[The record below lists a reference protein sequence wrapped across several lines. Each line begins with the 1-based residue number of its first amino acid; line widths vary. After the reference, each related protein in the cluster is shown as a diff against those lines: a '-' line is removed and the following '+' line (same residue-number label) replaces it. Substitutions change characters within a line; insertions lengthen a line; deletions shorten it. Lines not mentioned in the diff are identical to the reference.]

1 MTATIDRRPQGTPA
15 MPSESTSAPDRPAR
29 RPQHGRRDRSG
40 FVEALLAEM
49 TKLPED
55 DPRRER
61 IRSRLVD
68 EHAAMARSIARR
80 YARRGEPLEDI
91 EQAAF
96 VGLVKAINR
105 WDPELGENF
114 VAYAAPMM
122 TGEVKRH
129 FRDRTWGVHMPRR
142 LQELSL
148 ALTPAVQEF
157 VRKHGRSPTTAQLAE
172 QMGLTIEEAVEAIA
186 AWDSY
191 RPVSLDA
198 PASDDPDAQT
208 LGDSVGADDPELD
221 LMVDEHALRPL
232 IDELPERERRIL
244 LLRFFGNK
252 TQSQI
257 GEELGISQM
266 HVSRL
271 LSRSLERLRAKLLA
285 EN

>member
-1 MTATIDRRPQGTPA
+1 MPKESTLAERPTRAERRKDADRRA
-15 MPSESTSAPDRPAR
+15 
-29 RPQHGRRDRSG
+29 
-40 FVEALLAEM
+40 EALLIELHRLA
-49 TKLPED
+49 ED

-61 IRSRLVD
+61 IRADLV
-68 EHAAMARSIARR
+68 EIHMPVAKSIARR
-80 YARRGEPLEDI
+80 YANRGEPLEDL

-96 VGLVKAINR
+96 LGLVKAINR
-105 WDPELGENF
+105 YDPELGDHF
-114 VAYAAPMM
+114 LAYAAPMM
-122 TGEVKRH
+122 SGEVKRH

-157 VRKHGRSPTTAQLAE
+157 VHQYGRSPTTRELAE
-172 QMGLTIEEAVEAIA
+172 RMKLSEEETVEVIA

-198 PASDDPDAQT
+198 PTGDDDDTQS
-208 LGDSVGADDPELD
+208 LGDSVGAVDPTFDSL
-221 LMVDEHALRPL
+221 VDGYALRPL
-232 IDELPERERRIL
+232 LDELPDRERKIL

-271 LSRSLERLRAKLLA
+271 LSRSLQRLRAGLLA
-285 EN
+285 ER

>member
-1 MTATIDRRPQGTPA
+1 MPKQSTMSAMERRG
-15 MPSESTSAPDRPAR
+15 
-29 RPQHGRRDRSG
+29 GRI
-40 FVEALLAEM
+40 EALLAEM
-49 TKLPED
+49 TGLPEG

-61 IRSRLVD
+61 LRSRIVA
-68 EHAAMARSIARR
+68 EHTAMARSIARR
-80 YARRGEPLEDI
+80 YAHRGEPLEDI

-96 VGLVKAINR
+96 VGLIKAINR

-157 VRKHGRSPTTAQLAE
+157 VRKHGRSPTTAQLAAE
-172 QMGLTIEEAVEAIA
+172 LGLTIEETVEAIA

-198 PASDDPDAQT
+198 PAAGDPDAQS
-208 LGDSVGADDPELD
+208 LGDSVGAADPEME

-232 IDELPERERRIL
+232 IDELPERERKIL

-257 GEELGISQM
+257 GEEIGISQM

-271 LSRSLERLRAKLLA
+271 LSRSLTRLRAKLLSDDVA
-285 EN
+285 EPNLIINEARP

>member
-1 MTATIDRRPQGTPA
+1 
-15 MPSESTSAPDRPAR
+15 MPENSTSAVERPAR
-29 RPQHGRRDRSG
+29 RRPDRRAGR
-40 FVEALLAEM
+40 VEALLAEM
-49 TKLPED
+49 TELPED

-61 IRSRLVD
+61 IRARIVD
-68 EHAAMARSIARR
+68 EHAPMARSIARR
-80 YARRGEPLEDI
+80 YAHRGEPLEDI

-114 VAYAAPMM
+114 LAYAAPMM

-157 VRKHGRSPTTAQLAE
+157 VRKHGHSPTTAQIAAQL
-172 QMGLTIEEAVEAIA
+172 GLSIEETVEVIA

-198 PASDDPDAQT
+198 PASDDPDAQS
-208 LGDSVGADDPELD
+208 LGDSVGDADPELD
-221 LMVDEHALRPL
+221 LLVDGHALRPL

-257 GEELGISQM
+257 GEEIGISQM

-271 LSRSLERLRAKLLA
+271 LSRSLQRLRAKLLA
-285 EN
+285 DDNAPED

>member
-1 MTATIDRRPQGTPA
+1 LGA
-15 MPSESTSAPDRPAR
+15 
-29 RPQHGRRDRSG
+29 
-40 FVEALLAEM
+40 EALLDDMHRLAE
-49 TKLPED
+49 E

-61 IRSRLVD
+61 IRSEIVNLHTPVV
-68 EHAAMARSIARR
+68 RSIARR
-80 YARRGEPLEDI
+80 YAHRGEPLEDI

-105 WDPELGENF
+105 YDPALGDRF
-114 VAYAAPMM
+114 LAYAAPLM

-142 LQELSL
+142 LQELGL
-148 ALTPAVQEF
+148 TLTPTVQEF
-157 VRKHGRSPTTAQLAE
+157 VHRNGRSPTTAEIAKL
-172 QMGLTIEEAVEAIA
+172 MNLTEEETVEVIA
-186 AWDSY
+186 AWDAY

-198 PASDDPDAQT
+198 PSSEKEDASP
-208 LGDSVGADDPELD
+208 LGDSIGDEDPALD
-221 LMVDEHALRPL
+221 SLVDGHALRPH
-232 IDELPERERRIL
+232 INELPERERRIL

-271 LSRSLERLRAKLLA
+271 LSRSLRRLRERLLSDSPVADNRPADA
-285 EN
+285 

>member
-1 MTATIDRRPQGTPA
+1 
-15 MPSESTSAPDRPAR
+15 MPEESTLVVERPAR
-29 RPQHGRRDRSG
+29 SARRDDSRNAEG
-40 FVEALLAEM
+40 RAEHLLAE
-49 TKLPED
+49 LHGLAED

-61 IRSRLVD
+61 IRAELV
-68 EHAAMARSIARR
+68 EMHTPVAKSIARR

-96 VGLVKAINR
+96 LGLVKAVNR
-105 WDPELGENF
+105 YDPELGDHF
-114 VAYAAPMM
+114 LAYAAPMM

-129 FRDRTWGVHMPRR
+129 FRDRTWGIHMPRR

-157 VRKHGRSPTTAQLAE
+157 VHRHGRSPRTAELAE
-172 QMGLTIEEAVEAIA
+172 MMNLTEEETAEVIA
-186 AWDSY
+186 AWDAY

-198 PASDDPDAQT
+198 PAGDDDDAPS
-208 LGDSVGADDPELD
+208 LGDSVGDDDSAFDSL
-221 LMVDEHALRPL
+221 VDGQALRPL
-232 IDELPERERRIL
+232 IDELPDRERRIL

-257 GEELGISQM
+257 GAELGISQM

-271 LSRSLERLRAKLLA
+271 LSRSLARLRAGLLA
-285 EN
+285 DR

>member
-1 MTATIDRRPQGTPA
+1 MTAGTESRPRESPLM
-15 MPSESTSAPDRPAR
+15 MPKESTIAMEQRPAR
-29 RPQHGRRDRSG
+29 PERGRSG
-40 FVEALLAEM
+40 RVEALLAELSQ
-49 TKLPED
+49 LPED

-61 IRSRLVD
+61 LRSQIVD
-68 EHAAMARSIARR
+68 EHAPMARSIARR
-80 YARRGEPLEDI
+80 YAHRGEPLEDI

-114 VAYAAPMM
+114 IAYAAPMM

-157 VRKHGRSPTTAQLAE
+157 VRKHGKSPTTAQIAE
-172 QMGLTIEEAVEAIA
+172 QMGLTIEETVEVIA

-198 PASDDPDAQT
+198 PASDDPDAQS
-208 LGDSVGADDPELD
+208 LGDSVGSADPDLD
-221 LMVDEHALRPL
+221 LMVDGHALRPL
-232 IDELPERERRIL
+232 IDELPERERKIL

-257 GEELGISQM
+257 GEEIGISQM

-271 LSRSLERLRAKLLA
+271 LSRSLQRLRGKLLS
-285 EN
+285 EH

>member
-1 MTATIDRRPQGTPA
+1 MPNETTTATKQRPP
-15 MPSESTSAPDRPAR
+15 RPE
-29 RPQHGRRDRSG
+29 HGRRGRA
-40 FVEALLAEM
+40 EALLAELS
-49 TKLPED
+49 KLPEG

-61 IRSRLVD
+61 IRSQIVD
-68 EHAAMARSIARR
+68 EHTAMARSIARR
-80 YARRGEPLEDI
+80 YAHRGEPLEDI

-96 VGLVKAINR
+96 VGLIKAINR

-157 VRKHGRSPTTAQLAE
+157 VRKHGKSPTTAQIAE
-172 QMGLTIEEAVEAIA
+172 QMGLTIAETVEVIA

-198 PASDDPDAQT
+198 PASDEPDAQT
-208 LGDSVGADDPELD
+208 LGDSVGAADPELD
-221 LMVDEHALRPL
+221 LMVDGHALRPL
-232 IDELPERERRIL
+232 IDELPERERKIL

-257 GEELGISQM
+257 GEEIGISQM

-271 LSRSLERLRAKLLA
+271 LSRSLERLRGKLLA
-285 EN
+285 EER

>member
-1 MTATIDRRPQGTPA
+1 MHKETTTATRQRPP
-15 MPSESTSAPDRPAR
+15 RPE
-29 RPQHGRRDRSG
+29 HGRRGR
-40 FVEALLAEM
+40 VEALLAELA
-49 TKLPED
+49 KLSEN

-61 IRSRLVD
+61 IRSQIVD
-68 EHAAMARSIARR
+68 EHTAMARSIARR
-80 YARRGEPLEDI
+80 YAHRGEPMEDI

-96 VGLVKAINR
+96 VGLIKAINR

-157 VRKHGRSPTTAQLAE
+157 VRKHGKSPTTAQLAE
-172 QMGLTIEEAVEAIA
+172 QMGLTMDETVEVIA

-198 PASDDPDAQT
+198 PASEEPDAQT
-208 LGDSVGADDPELD
+208 LGDCVGTADPELD
-221 LMVDEHALRPL
+221 LMVDGHALRPL
-232 IDELPERERRIL
+232 INELPERERKIL

-257 GEELGISQM
+257 GEEIGISQM

-271 LSRSLERLRAKLLA
+271 LSRSLERLRGKLLA
-285 EN
+285 EH

>member
-1 MTATIDRRPQGTPA
+1 
-15 MPSESTSAPDRPAR
+15 MPRESTYAIERPAR
-29 RPQHGRRDRSG
+29 RHHGDRG
-40 FVEALLAEM
+40 GRVEAQLAEL
-49 TKLPED
+49 TELPD
-55 DPRRER
+55 GDPRRER
-61 IRSRLVD
+61 IRARIVN
-68 EHAAMARSIARR
+68 EHTPVARSIARR
-80 YARRGEPLEDI
+80 YAHRGEPLEDI

-114 VAYAAPMM
+114 LAYAAPMM

-157 VRKHGRSPTTAQLAE
+157 VRKHGRSPTTAQIAE
-172 QMGLTIEEAVEAIA
+172 QMGLSIEETVEVIA

-198 PASDDPDAQT
+198 PASDDPDAQS
-208 LGDSVGADDPELD
+208 LGDSVGTPDPEFD
-221 LMVDEHALRPL
+221 LMVDGHALRPL
-232 IDELPERERRIL
+232 IDELPERERKIL

-252 TQSQI
+252 SQSQI
-257 GEELGISQM
+257 GEEIGISQM

-271 LSRSLERLRAKLLA
+271 LSRSLERLRARMLV
-285 EN
+285 EQ